1 MLSEFMT
8 FLETYNVIGVTIW
21 LIIATKVA
29 DVTKS
34 LVEDL
39 ITPAIFAPLLKRLK
53 VDKLEDLS
61 YRWILYGKVITR
73 IIDFVIV
80 AFCMF
85 LVVKYLNLP
94 TK

>member
-1 MLSEFMT
+1 
-8 FLETYNVIGVTIW
+8 
-21 LIIATKVA
+21 
-29 DVTKS
+29 
-34 LVEDL
+34 L

-53 VDKLEDLS
+53 IEKLEDLS
-61 YRWILYGKVITR
+61 FRWILYGKVIAR

-80 AFCMF
+80 AFCIF